1 MEEELV
7 WELFVSISARTF
19 RQVWIR
25 ERQDGRVSESSEMV
39 DVSVDDVD
47 VVLVIVL
54 TIVLTV
60 VLVAALVFISVPCS
74 ALL

>member
-1 MEEELV
+1 M
-7 WELFVSISARTF
+7 
-19 RQVWIR
+19 WIR

>member
-1 MEEELV
+1 M
-7 WELFVSISARTF
+7 
-19 RQVWIR
+19 
-25 ERQDGRVSESSEMV
+25 SESSEMV